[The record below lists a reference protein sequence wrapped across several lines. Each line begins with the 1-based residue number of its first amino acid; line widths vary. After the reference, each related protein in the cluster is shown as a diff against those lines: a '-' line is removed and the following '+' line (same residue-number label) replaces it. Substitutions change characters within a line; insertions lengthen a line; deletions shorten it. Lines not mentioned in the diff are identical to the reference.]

1 MIASA
6 LGQVKDPPEGEARN
20 ELEVRDLA
28 GLLPRG
34 LTGLPITSG
43 VPICRSIW
51 PISPPRFHEPF
62 LLCVCASPRHTK
74 SKRRNPVVGLA
85 FGGSRVGERP
95 VKLREAASTI
105 FALTAILPLLVFVYF
120 MWRFGLLESTEAQL
134 GIFLALALALL
145 GYVLFRRLTQR
156 VADLGRALGQA
167 VAVPATPVGKN
178 AASARTPAKG
188 SATAAVP
195 GLGQVNEIGEIAQ
208 AFGRML
214 VELRASTERLEDL
227 VFKLGAL
234 NDMVEMAA
242 RIPRIEDLLSH
253 VLERTM
259 RAVSAGI
266 GSIMLLDRERRTLRI
281 AVGRGLQETGR
292 GPVEV
297 KVGEGIAGKVV
308 EMGEAVVVEDIEK
321 DPRFGQASDPR
332 YGGGSFI
339 CMPLRVAERI
349 VGVVNL
355 SKKEV
360 APGTTGVFSQTD
372 LQFLN
377 ALATYTA
384 YAVDN
389 ARLFEEA
396 QQAAQR
402 LQEVVEDQKLRL
414 SLAQQQMIQAA
425 KLSALGELVAGVAH
439 ELNNPL
445 TVLVGASDILEQQA
459 PEGLKEYA
467 QMIREST
474 DAARHI
480 VRGLLTFGRQM
491 PLERRHVMLDELIEK
506 VLALTA
512 ADLRIESVKV
522 DRDMAAD
529 LPPVWADGN
538 QLQQVLVNLVTNAKQ
553 AMAEQPEA
561 ERRLRVT
568 TRALGVD
575 RVQITLEDTGPGIP
589 ADVLPKIFDPFV
601 TTKGSAGTGLGLSIS
616 YGIIREHGG
625 LITADSRP
633 GHGATFTI
641 DLPVGSAGGSADDT
655 TGPTVH
661 LQGKRILIVEHD
673 QAVQKILLE
682 HLEPTG
688 CTALTVARADE
699 ARQHLRD
706 GIDLVVAD
714 FNLDGVDWL
723 ELLGQ
728 VAARGTAVGHRF
740 IFITAG
746 PVGEEADKALRA
758 AGAALLYKPFTGL
771 QFLDAVRATAS

>member
-1 MIASA
+1 M
-6 LGQVKDPPEGEARN
+6 
-20 ELEVRDLA
+20 
-28 GLLPRG
+28 
-34 LTGLPITSG
+34 
-43 VPICRSIW
+43 
-51 PISPPRFHEPF
+51 
-62 LLCVCASPRHTK
+62 
-74 SKRRNPVVGLA
+74 
-85 FGGSRVGERP
+85 
-95 VKLREAASTI
+95 KLREAASTI

-120 MWRFGLLESTEAQL
+120 MWRFERLESTEAQV
-134 GIFLALALALL
+134 GIFCALVLSLL
-145 GYVLFRRLTQR
+145 GFVLFRRLTQR

-167 VAVPATPVGKN
+167 MVAPAAGAEKSAAAAPAT
-178 AASARTPAKG
+178 KG
-188 SATAAVP
+188 SASAAVP

-266 GSIMLLDRERRTLRI
+266 GSIMLLDRDRQTLRV
-281 AVGRGLQETGR
+281 AVGRGLPEGGR

-297 KVGEGIAGKVV
+297 KVGEGVAGKVV

-321 DPRFGQASDPR
+321 DPRFGQANDPR

-459 PEGLKEYA
+459 PDDLKEYA

-474 DAARHI
+474 DAARSI

-491 PLERRHVMLDELIEK
+491 PLERRHVMLEELIDK
-506 VLALTA
+506 ALSLTA

-522 DRDMAAD
+522 DRDMEPG

-553 AMAEQPEA
+553 AMAELPEGQ
-561 ERRLRVT
+561 RRLKVT
-568 TRALGVD
+568 TRTLATD
-575 RVQITLEDTGPGIP
+575 RVRITLEDTGPGIP
-589 ADVLPKIFDPFV
+589 PDVLPKIFDPFV

-625 LITADSRP
+625 HITADSRP
-633 GHGATFTI
+633 GQGATFTI
-641 DLPVGSAGGSADDT
+641 DLPVGSGGGSTPDE
-655 TGPTVH
+655 TGPSVN
-661 LQGKRILIVEHD
+661 LGGKRILIVEHD

-746 PVGEEADKALRA
+746 PVGEEAGRALRA

-771 QFLDAVRATAS
+771 QFLDAIRATVS

>member
-1 MIASA
+1 
-6 LGQVKDPPEGEARN
+6 
-20 ELEVRDLA
+20 
-28 GLLPRG
+28 
-34 LTGLPITSG
+34 
-43 VPICRSIW
+43 
-51 PISPPRFHEPF
+51 
-62 LLCVCASPRHTK
+62 
-74 SKRRNPVVGLA
+74 
-85 FGGSRVGERP
+85 

-105 FALTAILPLLVFVYF
+105 FSLTAVLPLLIFLYF
-120 MWRFGLLESTEAQL
+120 MWKFGLLESTEVQL
-134 GIFLALALALL
+134 GIFFALAIALL
-145 GYVLFRRLTQR
+145 GYALFRRLTSR
-156 VADLGRALGQA
+156 VAELGRALGQA
-167 VAVPATPVGKN
+167 VSAPSTTAERAAAPATRG
-178 AASARTPAKG
+178 
-188 SATAAVP
+188 ATAEVP

-214 VELRASTERLEDL
+214 GELRASTERLEDL

-266 GSIMLLDRERRTLRI
+266 GSIMLLDRDRQTLRI
-281 AVGRGLQETGR
+281 AVGRGLKDTGR
-292 GPVEV
+292 GSVEV

-321 DPRFGQASDPR
+321 DPRFGQANDPR

-355 SKKEV
+355 AKKEV

-414 SLAQQQMIQAA
+414 TLAQQQMIQAA

-459 PEGLKEYA
+459 PDHLKEYA

-512 ADLRIESVKV
+512 ADLRIENVKI
-522 DRDMAAD
+522 DRDNEPG
-529 LPPVWADGN
+529 LPPVWADHH

-561 ERRLRVT
+561 ERRIKIT
-568 TRALGVD
+568 SRALGPD
-575 RVQITLEDTGPGIP
+575 RVQITVEDTGPGIP
-589 ADVLPKIFDPFV
+589 PEVLPTIFDPFV

-625 LITADSRP
+625 HITAESRP
-633 GHGATFTI
+633 GRGAIFTI
-641 DLPVGSAGGSADDT
+641 ELPVGSSAAGTVSASGDQPVRLD
-655 TGPTVH
+655 
-661 LQGKRILIVEHD
+661 GKRILIVEHD

-714 FNLDGVDWL
+714 YHLDGVDWL
-723 ELLGQ
+723 DLLSQ
-728 VAARGTAVGHRF
+728 AAARGSAVAGRF

-746 PVGEEADKALRA
+746 PVSPVADKALRS
-758 AGAALLYKPFTGL
+758 AGACLLYKPFTGD
-771 QFLDAVRATAS
+771 QFLEAVRATTA

>member
-1 MIASA
+1 MIALA

-20 ELEVRDLA
+20 GLEVRDLA

-34 LTGLPITSG
+34 LTGLQITFG

-51 PISPPRFHEPF
+51 RISPPRLHEPF

-74 SKRRNPVVGLA
+74 RKRRNPVVGLA

-167 VAVPATPVGKN
+167 VALPATPVGKN

-561 ERRLRVT
+561 ERRLRVA

-633 GHGATFTI
+633 GQGATFTI

-758 AGAALLYKPFTGL
+758 AGAALLYKPFTGA

>member
-1 MIASA
+1 
-6 LGQVKDPPEGEARN
+6 
-20 ELEVRDLA
+20 
-28 GLLPRG
+28 
-34 LTGLPITSG
+34 
-43 VPICRSIW
+43 
-51 PISPPRFHEPF
+51 
-62 LLCVCASPRHTK
+62 
-74 SKRRNPVVGLA
+74 
-85 FGGSRVGERP
+85 

-120 MWRFGLLESTEAQL
+120 MWRFELLQSTEAQI
-134 GIFLALALALL
+134 GIFLALAIALL

-167 VAVPATPVGKN
+167 LAVPGDKVAAAPVPAT
-178 AASARTPAKG
+178 KG
-188 SATAAVP
+188 SSTAAVP

-214 VELRASTERLEDL
+214 LELRASTERLEDL

-266 GSIMLLDRERRTLRI
+266 GSIMLLDRERQTLRI
-281 AVGRGLQETGR
+281 AVGRGLPEAGR

-297 KVGEGIAGKVV
+297 KVGEGVAGKVV

-321 DPRFGQASDPR
+321 DPRFGQQNDPR

-360 APGTTGVFSQTD
+360 APGATGVFSQTD

-414 SLAQQQMIQAA
+414 TLAQQQMVQAA

-459 PEGLKEYA
+459 PNDLKEYA

-474 DAARHI
+474 DAARSI

-491 PLERRHVMLDELIEK
+491 PLERRHVMLEELIEK

-512 ADLRIESVKV
+512 ADLRIESVKI
-522 DRDMAAD
+522 DRDMEPG

-553 AMAEQPEA
+553 AMAEQPEGQ
-561 ERRLRVT
+561 RRIKIS
-568 TRALGVD
+568 TRALGTD

-589 ADVLPKIFDPFV
+589 LDVLPKIFDPFV

-625 LITADSRP
+625 HITADSRP
-633 GHGATFTI
+633 GQGATFTI
-641 DLPVGSAGGSADDT
+641 DLPVGSSSGSASDQ
-655 TGPTVH
+655 TGASVN
-661 LQGKRILIVEHD
+661 LDGKRILIVEHD

-706 GIDLVVAD
+706 GIDLIVAD

-723 ELLGQ
+723 ELLSQ

-740 IFITAG
+740 IFLTAG
-746 PVGEEADKALRA
+746 PVGETADRALRA
-758 AGAALLYKPFTGL
+758 AGAALLYKPFTGP
-771 QFLDAVRATAS
+771 QFLDAIRATAG

>member
-1 MIASA
+1 M
-6 LGQVKDPPEGEARN
+6 
-20 ELEVRDLA
+20 
-28 GLLPRG
+28 
-34 LTGLPITSG
+34 
-43 VPICRSIW
+43 
-51 PISPPRFHEPF
+51 
-62 LLCVCASPRHTK
+62 
-74 SKRRNPVVGLA
+74 
-85 FGGSRVGERP
+85 
-95 VKLREAASTI
+95 KLREAASTI

-120 MWRFGLLESTEAQL
+120 MWRFRLLESTEAQL
-134 GIFLALALALL
+134 GIFFALAIALL
-145 GYVLFRRLTQR
+145 GYALFRRLTQR

-167 VAVPATPVGKN
+167 VAVPTAPVDKN
-178 AASARTPAKG
+178 ASPARTPAKG

-208 AFGRML
+208 AFGSML
-214 VELRASTERLEDL
+214 GELRASTERLEDL

-234 NDMVEMAA
+234 NEMVEMAA

-266 GSIMLLDRERRTLRI
+266 GSIMLLDRERRTLRV

-321 DPRFGQASDPR
+321 DPRFGQANDPR

-396 QQAAQR
+396 QQATQR

-414 SLAQQQMIQAA
+414 TLAQQQMIQAA

-459 PEGLKEYA
+459 PDGLKEYA

-568 TRALGVD
+568 TRALGAD
-575 RVQITLEDTGPGIP
+575 RVRILLEDTGPGIP
-589 ADVLPKIFDPFV
+589 AEVLPKIFDPFV

-633 GHGATFTI
+633 GLGATFTI
-641 DLPVGSAGGSADDT
+641 DLPVGSAGGSADDK

-661 LQGKRILIVEHD
+661 LEGKRILIVEHD

-740 IFITAG
+740 IFITGG
-746 PVGEEADKALRA
+746 PVGDDADKALRA
-758 AGAALLYKPFTGL
+758 AGAALLYKPFTGA

>member
-1 MIASA
+1 M
-6 LGQVKDPPEGEARN
+6 
-20 ELEVRDLA
+20 
-28 GLLPRG
+28 
-34 LTGLPITSG
+34 
-43 VPICRSIW
+43 
-51 PISPPRFHEPF
+51 
-62 LLCVCASPRHTK
+62 
-74 SKRRNPVVGLA
+74 
-85 FGGSRVGERP
+85 
-95 VKLREAASTI
+95 KLREAASTI

-134 GIFLALALALL
+134 GIFFALAVALL
-145 GYVLFRRLTQR
+145 GYILFRRLTQR

-167 VAVPATPVGKN
+167 VAVPAAPVEKN
-178 AASARTPAKG
+178 AAPARTPAKG
-188 SATAAVP
+188 SATAAVA

-266 GSIMLLDRERRTLRI
+266 GSIMLLDRERRTLRV

-321 DPRFGQASDPR
+321 DPRFGQTNDPR

-414 SLAQQQMIQAA
+414 TLAQQQMIQAA

-459 PEGLKEYA
+459 PEALKEYA

-506 VLALTA
+506 VLSLTA

-538 QLQQVLVNLVTNAKQ
+538 QLQQVLLNLVTNAKQ
-553 AMAEQPEA
+553 AMAEQPES

-568 TRALGVD
+568 TRALSPD
-575 RVQITLEDTGPGIP
+575 RVRISLEDTGPGIP
-589 ADVLPKIFDPFV
+589 AEVLPKIFDPFV

-625 LITADSRP
+625 LIMADSRP

-641 DLPVGSAGGSADDT
+641 DLPVGSAGGSADDR
-655 TGPTVH
+655 TGPTVR
-661 LQGKRILIVEHD
+661 LEGKRILIVEHD

-728 VAARGTAVGHRF
+728 VAARGAAVGHRF

-758 AGAALLYKPFTGL
+758 AGAALLYKPFTGA

>member
-1 MIASA
+1 
-6 LGQVKDPPEGEARN
+6 
-20 ELEVRDLA
+20 
-28 GLLPRG
+28 
-34 LTGLPITSG
+34 
-43 VPICRSIW
+43 
-51 PISPPRFHEPF
+51 
-62 LLCVCASPRHTK
+62 
-74 SKRRNPVVGLA
+74 
-85 FGGSRVGERP
+85 

-120 MWRFGLLESTEAQL
+120 MWRFGLLESTEAQI
-134 GIFLALALALL
+134 GIFFALAIALL

-167 VAVPATPVGKN
+167 VIAPAAEKTAVPAK
-178 AASARTPAKG
+178 AAAAKG

-266 GSIMLLDRERRTLRI
+266 GSIMLLDRERRTLRV
-281 AVGRGLQETGR
+281 AVGRGLQEAGR

-321 DPRFGQASDPR
+321 DPRFGQQNDPR

-396 QQAAQR
+396 QQAATR

-414 SLAQQQMIQAA
+414 TLAQQQMIQAA

-459 PEGLKEYA
+459 PDALKEYA

-474 DAARHI
+474 DAARSI

-512 ADLRIESVKV
+512 ADLRIESVKI
-522 DRDMAAD
+522 DRDMEPG

-561 ERRLRVT
+561 ERRIKVA
-568 TRALGVD
+568 TRALGSD
-575 RVQITLEDTGPGIP
+575 RVQISVEDTGPGIP
-589 ADVLPKIFDPFV
+589 AEVLPKIFDPFV

-641 DLPVGSAGGSADDT
+641 DLPVGSAGGSADHT

-661 LQGKRILIVEHD
+661 LDGKRILIVEHD

-746 PVGEEADKALRA
+746 PVGEQADKALRA
-758 AGAALLYKPFTGL
+758 AGAALLYKPFTGA
-771 QFLDAVRATAS
+771 QFIDAVRATAS

>member
-1 MIASA
+1 M
-6 LGQVKDPPEGEARN
+6 
-20 ELEVRDLA
+20 
-28 GLLPRG
+28 
-34 LTGLPITSG
+34 
-43 VPICRSIW
+43 
-51 PISPPRFHEPF
+51 
-62 LLCVCASPRHTK
+62 
-74 SKRRNPVVGLA
+74 
-85 FGGSRVGERP
+85 
-95 VKLREAASTI
+95 KLREAASTI

-120 MWRFGLLESTEAQL
+120 MWRFELLASPEAQI
-134 GIFLALALALL
+134 GIFFALAIALL

-167 VAVPATPVGKN
+167 LAAPVAPGQKVEKSPASTAP
-178 AASARTPAKG
+178 G

-214 VELRASTERLEDL
+214 IELRASTERLEDL

-266 GSIMLLDRERRTLRI
+266 GSIMLLDRERQTLRI
-281 AVGRGLQETGR
+281 AVGRGLPEAGR

-297 KVGEGIAGKVV
+297 KVGEGVAGKVV
-308 EMGEAVVVEDIEK
+308 EMGEAVVVEDIER
-321 DPRFGQASDPR
+321 DPRFGQQNDPR

-396 QQAAQR
+396 QQSAQK

-414 SLAQQQMIQAA
+414 TLAQQQMIQAA

-459 PEGLKEYA
+459 PDDLKEYA
-467 QMIREST
+467 QMIREAT

-512 ADLRIESVKV
+512 ADLRIESVKI
-522 DRDMAAD
+522 DRDMEPG

-553 AMAEQPEA
+553 AMAELPEGN
-561 ERRLRVT
+561 RRLRVT
-568 TRALGVD
+568 TRSYGTD
-575 RVQITLEDTGPGIP
+575 RVLITVEDTGPGIP

-625 LITADSRP
+625 HITADSRP
-633 GHGATFTI
+633 GEGATFTI
-641 DLPVGSAGGSADDT
+641 DLPVGSGGSAPDES
-655 TGPTVH
+655 GPTVN
-661 LQGKRILIVEHD
+661 LDGKRILIVEHD
-673 QAVQKILLE
+673 QSVQKILLE

-699 ARQHLRD
+699 ARQQLRD

-723 ELLGQ
+723 ELLSQ
-728 VAARGTAVGHRF
+728 VAARGAAVGHRF

-746 PVGEEADKALRA
+746 PVGEEADRALRA
-758 AGAALLYKPFTGL
+758 AGAALLYKPFTGP
-771 QFLDAVRATAS
+771 QFLDAVRATVS

>member
-1 MIASA
+1 M
-6 LGQVKDPPEGEARN
+6 P
-20 ELEVRDLA
+20 A
-28 GLLPRG
+28 GYSNFSEFLDAFRRL
-34 LTGLPITSG
+34 
-43 VPICRSIW
+43 VA
-51 PISPPRFHEPF
+51 EPF
-62 LLCVCASPRHTK
+62 SPLSLRYAPGTLGE
-74 SKRRNPVVGLA
+74 SERTLPWAVIGLVFGRL
-85 FGGSRVGERP
+85 FGGSNVGDRS

-105 FALTAILPLLVFVYF
+105 FALTAVLPLLVFVYF
-120 MWRFGLLESTEAQL
+120 MWRFGLLESAEAQI
-134 GIFLALALALL
+134 GIFCALAIALL

-167 VAVPATPVGKN
+167 LPSAPPDKLAAPAP
-178 AASARTPAKG
+178 ASKG
-188 SATAAVP
+188 TGTAAVA

-214 VELRASTERLEDL
+214 LELRASTERLEDL

-259 RAVSAGI
+259 RAVSARI
-266 GSIMLLDRERRTLRI
+266 GSIMLLDRERQTLRV
-281 AVGRGLQETGR
+281 AVGRGLQEAGR

-321 DPRFGQASDPR
+321 DPRFGQQNDPR

-360 APGTTGVFSQTD
+360 APGSTGVFSQTD

-414 SLAQQQMIQAA
+414 TLAQQQMIQAA

-459 PEGLKEYA
+459 PDDLKEYA

-491 PLERRHVMLDELIEK
+491 PLERRHVLLEELIDK
-506 VLALTA
+506 VLALTS

-522 DRDMAAD
+522 ERDMEAG

-553 AMAEQPEA
+553 AMAELPEGQ
-561 ERRLRVT
+561 RRLKVT
-568 TRALGVD
+568 TRTLGTD
-575 RVQITLEDTGPGIP
+575 RVLISLEDTGPGIP

-625 LITADSRP
+625 HITADSKP

-641 DLPVGSAGGSADDT
+641 DLPVGSAGGSAPDE
-655 TGPTVH
+655 TGPSIN
-661 LQGKRILIVEHD
+661 LDGKRILIVEHD

-746 PVGEEADKALRA
+746 PVGEEADKALHA
-758 AGAALLYKPFTGL
+758 AGAALLYKPFTGP
-771 QFLDAVRATAS
+771 QFLDAVRATAG

>member
-1 MIASA
+1 
-6 LGQVKDPPEGEARN
+6 
-20 ELEVRDLA
+20 
-28 GLLPRG
+28 
-34 LTGLPITSG
+34 
-43 VPICRSIW
+43 
-51 PISPPRFHEPF
+51 
-62 LLCVCASPRHTK
+62 
-74 SKRRNPVVGLA
+74 
-85 FGGSRVGERP
+85 

-120 MWRFGLLESTEAQL
+120 MWRFGLLESTEAQV
-134 GIFLALALALL
+134 GIFFALAIALL

-167 VAVPATPVGKN
+167 VAVPATTPAEKK
-178 AASARTPAKG
+178 AAAPAATPAKG

-266 GSIMLLDRERRTLRI
+266 GSIMLLDRERQTLRI
-281 AVGRGLQETGR
+281 AVGRGLPEAGR

-297 KVGEGIAGKVV
+297 KVGEGVAGKVV

-321 DPRFGQASDPR
+321 DPRFGQSNDPR

-360 APGTTGVFSQTD
+360 APGQTGVFSQTD

-414 SLAQQQMIQAA
+414 TLAQQQMIQAA

-459 PEGLKEYA
+459 PEPLKEYA
-467 QMIREST
+467 EMIREST
-474 DAARHI
+474 NAARSI

-491 PLERRHVMLDELIEK
+491 PLERRHVMLDELIDK

-512 ADLRIESVKV
+512 ADLRIESVKI
-522 DRDMAAD
+522 DRDMAPE

-553 AMAEQPEA
+553 AMAEQPEGQ
-561 ERRLRVT
+561 RRIT
-568 TRALGVD
+568 IATRALGSD
-575 RVQITLEDTGPGIP
+575 RVQITLRDTGPGIP
-589 ADVLPKIFDPFV
+589 AEVLPKIFDPFV

-625 LITADSRP
+625 LITAESLP
-633 GHGATFTI
+633 GQGATFTI
-641 DLPVGSAGGSADDT
+641 DLPVGSAGAAAAE
-655 TGPTVH
+655 TGPTVN
-661 LQGKRILIVEHD
+661 LDGKRILIVEHD

-723 ELLGQ
+723 ELLSQ

-746 PVGEEADKALRA
+746 PVGEEADKALRN
-758 AGAALLYKPFTGL
+758 AGAALLYKPFTGA
-771 QFLDAVRATAS
+771 QFLDAIRATAS

>member
-1 MIASA
+1 M
-6 LGQVKDPPEGEARN
+6 R
-20 ELEVRDLA
+20 
-28 GLLPRG
+28 
-34 LTGLPITSG
+34 
-43 VPICRSIW
+43 
-51 PISPPRFHEPF
+51 
-62 LLCVCASPRHTK
+62 
-74 SKRRNPVVGLA
+74 
-85 FGGSRVGERP
+85 
-95 VKLREAASTI
+95 LREAASTI

-120 MWRFGLLESTEAQL
+120 MWRFRLLESTEAQL
-134 GIFLALALALL
+134 GIFFALAVALL

-167 VAVPATPVGKN
+167 VIAPPAAADKSAAHAQKPV
-178 AASARTPAKG
+178 ASKG

-266 GSIMLLDRERRTLRI
+266 GSIMLLDRERRTLRV
-281 AVGRGLQETGR
+281 AVGRGLQEAGR

-355 SKKEV
+355 AKKEV

-459 PEGLKEYA
+459 PEELKEYA
-467 QMIREST
+467 QMIREAT

-491 PLERRHVMLDELIEK
+491 PLERRHVMVDELIEK
-506 VLALTA
+506 VLALTS

-553 AMAEQPEA
+553 AMAELPEA
-561 ERRLRVT
+561 ERRLKVA
-568 TRALGVD
+568 TRALGPD
-575 RVQITLEDTGPGIP
+575 RVRISVEDTGPGIP

-625 LITADSRP
+625 QIRADSRP

-641 DLPVGSAGGSADDT
+641 DLPVGSAGGSTLAEA
-655 TGPTVH
+655 GPTVH
-661 LQGKRILIVEHD
+661 LDGKRILIVEHD

-714 FNLDGVDWL
+714 FHLDGVDWL

-746 PVGEEADKALRA
+746 PVGEAADKALRA
-758 AGAALLYKPFTGL
+758 AGAALLYKPFTGA
-771 QFLDAVRATAS
+771 QFLDAVRATAG

>member
-1 MIASA
+1 
-6 LGQVKDPPEGEARN
+6 
-20 ELEVRDLA
+20 
-28 GLLPRG
+28 
-34 LTGLPITSG
+34 
-43 VPICRSIW
+43 
-51 PISPPRFHEPF
+51 
-62 LLCVCASPRHTK
+62 
-74 SKRRNPVVGLA
+74 
-85 FGGSRVGERP
+85 

-120 MWRFGLLESTEAQL
+120 MWRFGLLESTETQI
-134 GIFLALALALL
+134 GIFLALAIALL

-167 VAVPATPVGKN
+167 LAVQAKPAEKVA
-178 AASARTPAKG
+178 AASLPAPKG
-188 SATAAVP
+188 SSTAAIA

-214 VELRASTERLEDL
+214 LELRASTERLEDL

-266 GSIMLLDRERRTLRI
+266 GSIMLLDRERQTLRV
-281 AVGRGLQETGR
+281 AVGRGLPEAG
-292 GPVEV
+292 GLVEV
-297 KVGEGIAGKVV
+297 KVGEGVAGKVV

-321 DPRFGQASDPR
+321 DPRFGQQNDPR
-332 YGGGSFI
+332 YGGKSFI
-339 CMPLRVAERI
+339 CMPLRVSERI

-355 SKKEV
+355 SKKEM
-360 APGTTGVFSQTD
+360 APGSTGVFSQTD

-396 QQAAQR
+396 QQAAQK

-414 SLAQQQMIQAA
+414 TLAQQQMVQAA

-459 PEGLKEYA
+459 PDDLKEYT

-474 DAARHI
+474 DAARSI

-491 PLERRHVMLDELIEK
+491 PLERRHVMLEELIEK

-512 ADLRIESVKV
+512 ADLRIESVKI
-522 DRDMAAD
+522 DRDMEPG

-553 AMAEQPEA
+553 AMSEQPDGQ
-561 ERRLRVT
+561 RRIKIS
-568 TRALGVD
+568 TRALGTD

-589 ADVLPKIFDPFV
+589 QDVLPKIFDPFV

-625 LITADSRP
+625 HITADSRP

-641 DLPVGSAGGSADDT
+641 DLPMGSSSGSAPDE
-655 TGPTVH
+655 TGASVN
-661 LQGKRILIVEHD
+661 LDGKRILIVEHD

-699 ARQHLRD
+699 ARQHLRE

-723 ELLGQ
+723 ELLSQ

-740 IFITAG
+740 IFLTAG
-746 PVGEEADKALRA
+746 PVGEEADRALRA
-758 AGAALLYKPFTGL
+758 AGAALLYKPFTGP
-771 QFLDAVRATAS
+771 QFLDAIRATAS

>member
-1 MIASA
+1 M
-6 LGQVKDPPEGEARN
+6 
-20 ELEVRDLA
+20 
-28 GLLPRG
+28 
-34 LTGLPITSG
+34 
-43 VPICRSIW
+43 
-51 PISPPRFHEPF
+51 
-62 LLCVCASPRHTK
+62 
-74 SKRRNPVVGLA
+74 
-85 FGGSRVGERP
+85 
-95 VKLREAASTI
+95 KLREAASTI

-120 MWRFGLLESTEAQL
+120 MWRFELLASTEAQI
-134 GIFLALALALL
+134 GIFFALAIALL

-156 VADLGRALGQA
+156 VSDLGRALGQA
-167 VAVPATPVGKN
+167 LATPGAPAQKIEKSPAPAP
-178 AASARTPAKG
+178 AAKS
-188 SATAAVP
+188 SATAGVP
-195 GLGQVNEIGEIAQ
+195 GLGEVNEIGEIAQ

-214 VELRASTERLEDL
+214 LELRASTERLEDL

-266 GSIMLLDRERRTLRI
+266 GSIMLLDRERQTLRI
-281 AVGRGLQETGR
+281 AVGRGLPEGSR

-297 KVGEGIAGKVV
+297 KVGEGVAGKVV
-308 EMGEAVVVEDIEK
+308 EMGEAVVVEDIET
-321 DPRFGQASDPR
+321 DPRFGQQNDPR
-332 YGGGSFI
+332 YGGKSFI

-396 QQAAQR
+396 QQAAQK

-414 SLAQQQMIQAA
+414 TLAQQQMIQAA

-459 PEGLKEYA
+459 PDDLKEYA

-491 PLERRHVMLDELIEK
+491 PLERRHVMLDELLEK

-512 ADLRIESVKV
+512 ADLRIESVKI
-522 DRDMAAD
+522 DRDMEPG

-553 AMAEQPEA
+553 AMAEQPEGN
-561 ERRLRVT
+561 RRLKVT
-568 TRALGVD
+568 TRSYGSD
-575 RVQITLEDTGPGIP
+575 RVLITVEDTGPGIP

-625 LITADSRP
+625 HITADSRP
-633 GHGATFTI
+633 GQGATFTI
-641 DLPVGSAGGSADDT
+641 DLPVGSGGSAPDE
-655 TGPTVH
+655 TGPTVN
-661 LQGKRILIVEHD
+661 LDGKRILIVEHD

-699 ARQHLRD
+699 ARRQLRD

-728 VAARGTAVGHRF
+728 VAARGAAVGHRF

-746 PVGEEADKALRA
+746 PVGEEADHALRS
-758 AGAALLYKPFTGL
+758 AGAALLYKPFTGP
-771 QFLDAVRATAS
+771 QFLDAVRATVS

>member
-1 MIASA
+1 
-6 LGQVKDPPEGEARN
+6 
-20 ELEVRDLA
+20 
-28 GLLPRG
+28 
-34 LTGLPITSG
+34 
-43 VPICRSIW
+43 
-51 PISPPRFHEPF
+51 
-62 LLCVCASPRHTK
+62 
-74 SKRRNPVVGLA
+74 
-85 FGGSRVGERP
+85 
-95 VKLREAASTI
+95 
-105 FALTAILPLLVFVYF
+105 
-120 MWRFGLLESTEAQL
+120 
-134 GIFLALALALL
+134 
-145 GYVLFRRLTQR
+145 
-156 VADLGRALGQA
+156 
-167 VAVPATPVGKN
+167 
-178 AASARTPAKG
+178 
-188 SATAAVP
+188 
-195 GLGQVNEIGEIAQ
+195 
-208 AFGRML
+208 
-214 VELRASTERLEDL
+214 
-227 VFKLGAL
+227 
-234 NDMVEMAA
+234 MAA

-414 SLAQQQMIQAA
+414 TLAQQQMIQAA

-459 PEGLKEYA
+459 PEALKEYA

-506 VLALTA
+506 VLSLTA
-512 ADLRIESVKV
+512 ADLRIETVKV
-522 DRDMAAD
+522 DRDHAAD
-529 LPPVWADGN
+529 
-538 QLQQVLVNLVTNAKQ
+538 
-553 AMAEQPEA
+553 
-561 ERRLRVT
+561 
-568 TRALGVD
+568 D
-575 RVQITLEDTGPGIP
+575 R
-589 ADVLPKIFDPFV
+589 
-601 TTKGSAGTGLGLSIS
+601 
-616 YGIIREHGG
+616 
-625 LITADSRP
+625 
-633 GHGATFTI
+633 
-641 DLPVGSAGGSADDT
+641 
-655 TGPTVH
+655 TGPTVR
-661 LQGKRILIVEHD
+661 LEGKRILIVEHD

-728 VAARGTAVGHRF
+728 VAARGAAVGHRF

-746 PVGEEADKALRA
+746 P
-758 AGAALLYKPFTGL
+758 
-771 QFLDAVRATAS
+771 

>member
-1 MIASA
+1 
-6 LGQVKDPPEGEARN
+6 
-20 ELEVRDLA
+20 
-28 GLLPRG
+28 
-34 LTGLPITSG
+34 
-43 VPICRSIW
+43 
-51 PISPPRFHEPF
+51 
-62 LLCVCASPRHTK
+62 
-74 SKRRNPVVGLA
+74 
-85 FGGSRVGERP
+85 

-120 MWRFGLLESTEAQL
+120 MWRFERLESTEAQI
-134 GIFLALALALL
+134 GIFCALVIALL

-167 VAVPATPVGKN
+167 MAVPAGAPAQK
-178 AASARTPAKG
+178 SAPAAKG
-188 SATAAVP
+188 SSSAAVP

-266 GSIMLLDRERRTLRI
+266 GSIMLLDRDRQTLRV
-281 AVGRGLQETGR
+281 AVGRGLPEAGR
-292 GPVEV
+292 GPIEV
-297 KVGEGIAGKVV
+297 KVGEGVAGKVV

-321 DPRFGQASDPR
+321 DPRFGQSNDPR

-396 QQAAQR
+396 QQAAHR

-459 PEGLKEYA
+459 PDDLKEYA
-467 QMIREST
+467 QMIREAT
-474 DAARHI
+474 DASRSI

-491 PLERRHVMLDELIEK
+491 PLERRHVMLDELIDK
-506 VLALTA
+506 ALALTA
-512 ADLRIESVKV
+512 ADLRIESVKI
-522 DRDMAAD
+522 DRDMEPG
-529 LPPVWADGN
+529 LPSVWADGN

-553 AMAEQPEA
+553 AMAELPEGQ
-561 ERRLRVT
+561 RRIKVT
-568 TRALGVD
+568 TRALGTD
-575 RVQITLEDTGPGIP
+575 RVRIALEDTGPGIP

-625 LITADSRP
+625 HITADSRP

-641 DLPVGSAGGSADDT
+641 DLPVGSGTAPDE
-655 TGPTVH
+655 TGPSVH
-661 LQGKRILIVEHD
+661 LDGKRILIVEHD

-723 ELLGQ
+723 ELLSQ

-758 AGAALLYKPFTGL
+758 AGAALLYKPFTGP

>member
-1 MIASA
+1 M
-6 LGQVKDPPEGEARN
+6 
-20 ELEVRDLA
+20 
-28 GLLPRG
+28 
-34 LTGLPITSG
+34 
-43 VPICRSIW
+43 
-51 PISPPRFHEPF
+51 
-62 LLCVCASPRHTK
+62 
-74 SKRRNPVVGLA
+74 
-85 FGGSRVGERP
+85 
-95 VKLREAASTI
+95 KLREAASTI

-120 MWRFGLLESTEAQL
+120 MWRFGLLESTEAQI
-134 GIFLALALALL
+134 GIFFALAIALL
-145 GYVLFRRLTQR
+145 GYALFRRLTQR

-167 VAVPATPVGKN
+167 VAVPATTLAERK
-178 AASARTPAKG
+178 AAPPAKG

-266 GSIMLLDRERRTLRI
+266 GSIMLLDRERQTLRV
-281 AVGRGLQETGR
+281 AVGRGLPEAGR

-297 KVGEGIAGKVV
+297 KVGEGVAGKVV

-321 DPRFGQASDPR
+321 DPRFGQANDPR

-360 APGTTGVFSQTD
+360 APGQTGVFSQTD

-414 SLAQQQMIQAA
+414 TLAQQQMIQAA

-459 PEGLKEYA
+459 PEPLKEYA
-467 QMIREST
+467 EMIREST
-474 DAARHI
+474 NAARSI

-491 PLERRHVMLDELIEK
+491 PLERRHVMLDELIDK

-512 ADLRIESVKV
+512 ADLRIESVKI
-522 DRDMAAD
+522 DRDMAPD

-553 AMAEQPEA
+553 AMAEQPEGQ
-561 ERRLRVT
+561 RRIT
-568 TRALGVD
+568 IATRALGSD
-575 RVQITLEDTGPGIP
+575 RVQITLRDTGPGIP
-589 ADVLPKIFDPFV
+589 AEVLPKIFDPFV

-625 LITADSRP
+625 LITAESLP
-633 GHGATFTI
+633 SQGATFTI
-641 DLPVGSAGGSADDT
+641 DLPVGSAGAAAAE
-655 TGPTVH
+655 TGPTVN
-661 LQGKRILIVEHD
+661 LDGKRILIVEHD

-723 ELLGQ
+723 ELLSQ

-746 PVGEEADKALRA
+746 PVGEEADKALRN
-758 AGAALLYKPFTGL
+758 AGAALLYKPFTGA
-771 QFLDAVRATAS
+771 QFLDAIRATAS

>member
-1 MIASA
+1 M
-6 LGQVKDPPEGEARN
+6 
-20 ELEVRDLA
+20 
-28 GLLPRG
+28 
-34 LTGLPITSG
+34 
-43 VPICRSIW
+43 
-51 PISPPRFHEPF
+51 
-62 LLCVCASPRHTK
+62 
-74 SKRRNPVVGLA
+74 
-85 FGGSRVGERP
+85 
-95 VKLREAASTI
+95 KLREAASTI

-120 MWRFGLLESTEAQL
+120 MWRFELLESTEAQV
-134 GIFLALALALL
+134 GIFCALSIALL

-167 VAVPATPVGKN
+167 VAAPGERKSAAP
-178 AASARTPAKG
+178 ASAAKG

-214 VELRASTERLEDL
+214 IELRASTERLEDL

-266 GSIMLLDRERRTLRI
+266 GSIMLLDRDRRTLRI
-281 AVGRGLQETGR
+281 AVGRGLQEAGR

-355 SKKEV
+355 AKKEV

-396 QQAAQR
+396 QQAAHR

-414 SLAQQQMIQAA
+414 TLAQQQMIQAA

-459 PEGLKEYA
+459 PDGLKEYA
-467 QMIREST
+467 QMIREAT

-491 PLERRHVMLDELIEK
+491 PLERRHVMLDDLIEK
-506 VLALTA
+506 VLALTS

-522 DRDMAAD
+522 DRDMEPG

-553 AMAEQPEA
+553 AMAEVPEGQ
-561 ERRLRVT
+561 RRLMVV
-568 TRALGVD
+568 TRALGTD
-575 RVQITLEDTGPGIP
+575 RVRISLEDTGPGIP
-589 ADVLPKIFDPFV
+589 AEVLPKIFDPFV

-625 LITADSRP
+625 HITADSRP

-641 DLPVGSAGGSADDT
+641 DLPVGSGGGSAPDE
-655 TGPTVH
+655 TGSSVK
-661 LQGKRILIVEHD
+661 LDGKRILIVEHD

-714 FNLDGVDWL
+714 FHLDGVDWL

-746 PVGEEADKALRA
+746 PVGEEADRALRA
-758 AGAALLYKPFTGL
+758 AGAALLYKPFTGP
-771 QFLDAVRATAS
+771 QFLDAVRATAG